1 VIKRLSTIAN
11 DILTIANDILTVVK
25 RKKDIDKYNS
35 QILNTETNILFI
47 ISQQYLNEIRFIGKQ
62 NKVEIY
68 SPNDKTLDEI
78 HGHLIRQMD
87 CQKQKYS
94 TIVEVVF

>member
-1 VIKRLSTIAN
+1 MIKRLSTIAN

-68 SPNDKTLDEI
+68 SPNDKTFDEI

>member
-1 VIKRLSTIAN
+1 MIKRLSTIAK
-11 DILTIANDILTVVK
+11 DILTVVK
-25 RKKDIDKYNS
+25 RKKDIDKHNS

-62 NKVEIY
+62 NKVEMY

-78 HGHLIRQMD
+78 HGLSKTKIFNNCRS
-87 CQKQKYS
+87 CLL
-94 TIVEVVF
+94 FN

>member
-1 VIKRLSTIAN
+1 L
-11 DILTIANDILTVVK
+11 L
-25 RKKDIDKYNS
+25 YE

-78 HGHLIRQMD
+78 HGHLIRQMAFA
-87 CQKQKYS
+87 
-94 TIVEVVF
+94 IVERRLITPWYFD

>member
-1 VIKRLSTIAN
+1 MIKRLS
-11 DILTIANDILTVVK
+11 TIANDILTVVK
-25 RKKDIDKYNS
+25 RKKDIDKHNS

-78 HGHLIRQMD
+78 
-87 CQKQKYS
+87 Y
-94 TIVEVVF
+94 